1 MRETGGAKRAEKQ
14 EVEQTTTQTAVKS
27 RKLNGKK
34 TELQAQGARGKREL
48 GVLGGGGAPPGWVVG
63 HGSGVETEES
73 PGWDSKKSRSWK
85 GLRCQAEGL
94 RSHREEVRI
103 RVTSEPQ
110 RPQQLWL
117 TSDGNDFLK

>member
-1 MRETGGAKRAEKQ
+1 MPREQRNRKWSK
-14 EVEQTTTQTAVKS
+14 TTTQTAVKS

-34 TELQAQGARGKREL
+34 TELQAQGARGKREH
-48 GVLGGGGAPPGWVVG
+48 GVLGGGGAPPGWVVR

-94 RSHREEVRI
+94 S
-103 RVTSEPQ
+103 VTQGGGE
-110 RPQQLWL
+110 
-117 TSDGNDFLK
+117 N

>member
-14 EVEQTTTQTAVKS
+14 EVEQTTIQTAVKS

-34 TELQAQGARGKREL
+34 TELQAQGARGKREH
-48 GVLGGGGAPPGWVVG
+48 GVLGGGGSLEVGGAPPGWVVG

-85 GLRCQAEGL
+85 GLRCQAEG
-94 RSHREEVRI
+94 
-103 RVTSEPQ
+103 SECHTG
-110 RPQQLWL
+110 RR
-117 TSDGNDFLK
+117 